1 MARKVHSE
9 LTGAQKLLI
18 TLYPADVQRLEELR
32 KTMAE
37 AQDRPVAYAEVIRTI
52 ISNAHKEMKPDE

>member
-1 MARKVHSE
+1 MARKTISGR
-9 LTGAQKLLI
+9 GAQKLLI
-18 TLYPADVQRLEELR
+18 TLYPADVKRLEEIR

-52 ISNAHKEMKPDE
+52 ISIVHEEMKTDE